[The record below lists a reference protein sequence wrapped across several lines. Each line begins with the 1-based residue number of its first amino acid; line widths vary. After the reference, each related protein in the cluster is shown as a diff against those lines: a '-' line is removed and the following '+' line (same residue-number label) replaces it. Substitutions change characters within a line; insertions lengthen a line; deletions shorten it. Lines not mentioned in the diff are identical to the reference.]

1 MQIITMY
8 HGVYIS
14 GKIKDVRRYL
24 KEAGQTYATVKALIE
39 SKLH

>member
-8 HGVYIS
+8 HGLYMS
-14 GKIKDVRRYL
+14 GKIKDLRRFL
-24 KEAGQTYATVKALIE
+24 REAGQIYTTVKELIE